1 MFDSNFEGPN
11 LTEDQSLNREE
22 LLQLAIRTAKANPQS
37 ARVMFQQVLAQ
48 DPRNERAL
56 LWMASLT
63 KQKEER
69 RKYLQ
74 RALRVNP
81 RSSTA
86 RKELERL
93 DHMDKARANRT
104 LIYGGLVVFGAVLLI
119 VMVVLLAIA
128 LG

>member
-1 MFDSNFEGPN
+1 MFENDFEGPN

-22 LLQLAIRTAKANPQS
+22 LLHLAIQTAKENPQG

-69 RKYLQ
+69 RQYLQ

-81 RSSTA
+81 RSSHA
-86 RKELERL
+86 RKELQRL
-93 DHMDKARANRT
+93 DHMDKARSNRT
-104 LIYGGLVVFGAVLLI
+104 LIYGGLVIAGVILLI
-119 VMVVLLAIA
+119 VLAVLLAIA
-128 LG
+128 L

>member
-1 MFDSNFEGPN
+1 MFDSNFDGPN

-22 LLQLAIRTAKANPQS
+22 LLQLAIRTAKTNPQG

-69 RKYLQ
+69 RKFLL

-93 DHMDKARANRT
+93 DHMEKSRSNRT
-104 LIYGGLVVFGAVLLI
+104 LIYGGLVILGAVLLI

>member
-1 MFDSNFEGPN
+1 MFDSDFEGPN

-22 LLQLAIRTAKANPQS
+22 LLQLAIRTARANPQG

-63 KQKEER
+63 RQKEDR

-81 RSSTA
+81 RSSAA

-104 LIYGGLVVFGAVLLI
+104 LIYGGLVVLGAVLLI